1 MMRMRTRE
9 TARALPSDVPS
20 PSHNRLGAIEVLRS
34 LLKNLLVRSE
44 DRGERRE
51 NPLIGFRWT
60 FVTSRPKFLLGRS
73 IDGHGAE

>member
-51 NPLIGFRWT
+51 
-60 FVTSRPKFLLGRS
+60 LLVESDRS
-73 IDGHGAE
+73 LHEVLELVLVDHRCKP